1 METQRPSEANVAPL
15 TGSHAA
21 INGHGHSKSPMHTL
35 ALGALGVV
43 FGDIG
48 TSPLYAVRHCLYGP
62 HGVPATEANVLGVL
76 SLIFWSMTIV
86 VSIKYLGYVLRA
98 DNHGEGGILALM
110 ALASRST
117 HSDQNRHRVAATLGL
132 IGAALL
138 YGDGMITPAI
148 SVLSAVEG
156 LEVASPQFKPY
167 VVPLTVGLLVGLF
180 SLQPR
185 GTARIGAIFGPVTGC
200 WFLLLAFLGV
210 IHLVE
215 QPHVLTAFNPL
226 LAIGFLKD
234 NGAQGAVT
242 LGSVFLVVTGAE
254 ALYADM
260 GHFGPRPIRLTWFY
274 LVWPALMLNY
284 LGQGALLLTRPSAA
298 ENPFFEMVPH
308 VLLYPTVILAT
319 CATIVASQA
328 LITGAFSLTRQA
340 IMLGYC
346 PRLHVVHTSAREIG
360 QIYVPFVNWSLMIA
374 TVSLVLG
381 FKSSEG
387 LAAAYGIAVSVT
399 MITTTLLAYVVSR
412 KLWGWSAPMA
422 MTVSTLVLIPELAFV
437 VANALKIADGG
448 WFPLVIGAI
457 VMLLLTTWKRGRG
470 LVASRYSQQVMP
482 LATFWTRMQYDH
494 SARVEGTAVYMTSL
508 SAGTPPAMLQMY
520 LHGHVVHEQVILLT
534 VITEESA
541 RVTRSQRV
549 EVQEIEPGLI
559 RVIAHYGFVEHPDI
573 PKVLT
578 QANIPGF
585 DMETTTFFLGRET
598 VIATTAPGMAL
609 WRENIFAYM
618 TRNAYPATAL
628 FRLPPERVVEIGSQI
643 EI

>member
-1 METQRPSEANVAPL
+1 MQQPSTDTRLTQP

-21 INGHGHSKSPMHTL
+21 VHKTPMHIL

-62 HGVPATEANVLGVL
+62 HGVPPIEANVLGVL

-117 HSDQNRHRVAATLGL
+117 HGDQNRHKVAALLGL
-132 IGAALL
+132 FGAALL

-156 LEVASPQFKPY
+156 LEVASPKFKPF
-167 VVPLTVGLLVGLF
+167 VVPLTVALLIGLF
-180 SLQPR
+180 SIQPR
-185 GTARIGAIFGPVTGC
+185 GSARIGAIFGPITGL
-200 WFLLLAFLGV
+200 WFLLLAGLG
-210 IHLVE
+210 IYNLVD
-215 QPHVLTAFNPL
+215 QPHVLAAFNPYYAISFL
-226 LAIGFLKD
+226 LD
-234 NGAQGAVT
+234 NGRQGAVT
-242 LGSVFLVVTGAE
+242 VGSVFLVVTGAE

-260 GHFGPRPIRLTWFY
+260 GHFGARPIRLTWFW
-274 LVWPALMLNY
+274 LVWPSLMLNY

-298 ENPFFEMVPH
+298 ENPFFEMVPEI
-308 VLLYPTVILAT
+308 LLYPTVILAT

-346 PRLHVVHTSAREIG
+346 PRLRVVHTSAREMG
-360 QIYVPFVNWSLMIA
+360 QIYVPFVNWSLMVA
-374 TVSLVLG
+374 CVSLVLG
-381 FKSSEG
+381 FKSSGG

-399 MITTTLLAYVVSR
+399 MITTTLLAHVVAR
-412 KLWGWSAPMA
+412 KLWGWSAA
-422 MTVSTLVLIPELAFV
+422 LASSVTIFLLIPETAFV
-437 VANALKIADGG
+437 IANALKIADGG
-448 WFPLVIGAI
+448 WFPMVIGAI
-457 VMLLLTTWKRGRG
+457 VMVLLTTWKHGRG
-470 LVASRYSQQVMP
+470 LVAARYSQQVMP

-520 LHGHVVHEQVILLT
+520 LHGHVVHEQVLLLT
-534 VITEESA
+534 VITEETA
-541 RVTRSQRV
+541 RVSRSQRV

-573 PKVLT
+573 PKVLA
-578 QANIPGF
+578 QAQIPGY
-585 DMETTTFFLGRET
+585 DIETTTFFLGRET
-598 VIATTAPGMAL
+598 VIATRNPGMAL
-609 WRENIFAYM
+609 WREQLFAYLA
-618 TRNAYPATAL
+618 RNAYPATAL

>member
-1 METQRPSEANVAPL
+1 MQQPSTDTRSTQP

-21 INGHGHSKSPMHTL
+21 VGHHNKTPMHIL

-48 TSPLYAVRHCLYGP
+48 TSPLYAVRHCLHGP
-62 HGVPATEANVLGVL
+62 HGVPPIEANVLGVL

-117 HSDQNRHRVAATLGL
+117 QGDQNRHKVAALLGL
-132 IGAALL
+132 FGAALL

-156 LEVASPQFKPY
+156 LEVASPKFKPY
-167 VVPLTVGLLVGLF
+167 VVPLTVALLIGLF
-180 SLQPR
+180 SIQPR
-185 GTARIGAIFGPVTGC
+185 GTARIGAIFGPITGL
-200 WFLLLAFLGV
+200 WFLLLAGLG
-210 IHLVE
+210 IYNLVD
-215 QPHVLTAFNPL
+215 QPHVLAAFNPYY
-226 LAIGFLKD
+226 AISFLID
-234 NGAQGAVT
+234 NGMQGAVT
-242 LGSVFLVVTGAE
+242 VGSVFLVVTGAE

-260 GHFGPRPIRLTWFY
+260 GHFGARPIRLTWFW
-274 LVWPALMLNY
+274 LVWPSLMLNY

-298 ENPFFEMVPH
+298 ENPFFEMVPEI
-308 VLLYPTVILAT
+308 LLYPTVILAT

-346 PRLHVVHTSAREIG
+346 PRLRVVHTSAREMG
-360 QIYVPFVNWSLMIA
+360 QIYVPFVNWSLMVA
-374 TVSLVLG
+374 CVSLVLG
-381 FKSSEG
+381 FKSSGG

-399 MITTTLLAYVVSR
+399 MITTTLLAHVVAR
-412 KLWGWSAPMA
+412 KMWGWSAA
-422 MTVSTLVLIPELAFV
+422 LASSVTVLLLIPESAFV
-437 VANALKIADGG
+437 IANALKFADGG
-448 WFPLVIGAI
+448 WFPMVIGAI
-457 VMLLLTTWKRGRG
+457 VMVLLTTWKRGRG
-470 LVASRYSQQVMP
+470 LVAARYSQQVMP

-520 LHGHVVHEQVILLT
+520 LHGHVVHEQVLLLT
-534 VITEESA
+534 VITEETA
-541 RVTRSQRV
+541 RVSRSQRV

-573 PKVLT
+573 PKVLA
-578 QANIPGF
+578 QAQIPGF
-585 DMETTTFFLGRET
+585 DLETTTFFLGRET
-598 VIATTAPGMAL
+598 VIATRNPGMAL
-609 WRENIFAYM
+609 WREQLFAYLA
-618 TRNAYPATAL
+618 RNAYPATAL

>member
-1 METQRPSEANVAPL
+1 MQQPPATDHRQSVA
-15 TGSHAA
+15 TGAHAA
-21 INGHGHSKSPMHTL
+21 VSRTPLHIL

-48 TSPLYAVRHCLYGP
+48 TSPLYAVRHCLYGA
-62 HGVPATEANVLGVL
+62 HSVPPTEANVLGVL
-76 SLIFWSMTIV
+76 SLIFWSMTII

-117 HSDQNRHRVAATLGL
+117 QGEQGRHRVAAMLGL
-132 IGAALL
+132 FGAALM

-156 LEVASPQFKPY
+156 LEVASPRFKPY
-167 VVPLTVGLLVGLF
+167 VVPITVGLLVGLF
-180 SLQPR
+180 ALQPR
-185 GTARIGAIFGPVTGC
+185 GTARIGAIFGPITGC
-200 WFLLLAFLGV
+200 WFVLLAVLG
-210 IHLVE
+210 IINLVE
-215 QPHVLTAFNPL
+215 QPHVLVAFNPL
-226 LAIGFLKD
+226 YALDFLRE
-234 NGAQGAVT
+234 NGRQGAVT
-242 LGSVFLVVTGAE
+242 LGSIFLVVTGAE

-260 GHFGPRPIRLTWFY
+260 GHFGPRPIRLTWFW
-274 LVWPALMLNY
+274 LVWPSLMLNY
-284 LGQGALLLTRPSAA
+284 LGQGALLLSRPSAA
-298 ENPFFEMVPH
+298 ENPFFEMVPDL
-308 VLLYPTVILAT
+308 LLYPTVILAT

-346 PRLHVVHTSAREIG
+346 PRVRVVHTSAREIG

-374 TVSLVLG
+374 CVSLVMG
-381 FKSSEG
+381 FKTSG
-387 LAAAYGIAVSVT
+387 NLAAAYGIAVSFT
-399 MITTTLLAYVVSR
+399 MITTTLLAHVVAR
-412 KLWGWSAPMA
+412 KLWGWSAGLA
-422 MTVSTLVLIPELAFV
+422 TAVTILFLIPEIAFV
-437 VANALKIADGG
+437 VANSLKFMDGG
-448 WFPLVIGAI
+448 WFPMVIGALVL
-457 VMLLLTTWKRGRG
+457 VMLTTWKRGRG
-470 LVASRYSQQVMP
+470 LVANRYSQQVMP

-494 SARVEGTAVYMTSL
+494 SQRVEGTAVYMTSL
-508 SAGTPPAMLQMY
+508 SAGTPPAMLQLY

-534 VITEESA
+534 VVTEESA
-541 RVTRSQRV
+541 RVSRSQRV

-573 PKVLT
+573 PKVLR

-598 VIATTAPGMAL
+598 VIATRNPGMAL
-609 WRENIFAYM
+609 WREQLFAYL

-628 FRLPPERVVEIGSQI
+628 FRLPPERVVEIGTQI

>member
-1 METQRPSEANVAPL
+1 MEQPAIDSRL
-15 TGSHAA
+15 TSPTGAHAA
-21 INGHGHSKSPMHTL
+21 VRKTPMHIL

-48 TSPLYAVRHCLYGP
+48 TSPLYAVRHCLHGP
-62 HGVPATEANVLGVL
+62 HGVPPIEANVLGVL

-110 ALASRST
+110 ALASHST
-117 HSDQNRHRVAATLGL
+117 HRDQNRHKVAAMLGL
-132 IGAALL
+132 FGAALL

-156 LEVASPQFKPY
+156 LEVASPKFKPY
-167 VVPLTVGLLVGLF
+167 VVPLTCALLIGLF

-185 GTARIGAIFGPVTGC
+185 GTARIGAIFGPITGL
-200 WFLLLAFLGV
+200 WFFLLAGLG
-210 IHLVE
+210 IFNMVE
-215 QPHVLTAFNPL
+215 QPHVLVAFNPYY
-226 LAIGFLKD
+226 AIKFLID
-234 NGAQGAVT
+234 NGMQGAVT
-242 LGSVFLVVTGAE
+242 VGSVFLVVTGAE

-260 GHFGPRPIRLTWFY
+260 GHFGARPIRLTWFW
-274 LVWPALMLNY
+274 LVWPSLMLNY
-284 LGQGALLLTRPSAA
+284 LGQGALLLSRPEAA
-298 ENPFFEMVPH
+298 ENPFFEMVPEI
-308 VLLYPTVILAT
+308 LLYPTVILAT

-346 PRLHVVHTSAREIG
+346 PRLRVVHTSAREMG

-374 TVSLVLG
+374 CVSLVLG
-381 FKSSEG
+381 FKSSAG

-399 MITTTLLAYVVSR
+399 MITTTLLAHVVAR
-412 KLWGWSAPMA
+412 KLWGWSAGLA
-422 MTVSTLVLIPELAFV
+422 STITILLLIPETAFV
-437 VANALKIADGG
+437 LANALKFADGG
-448 WFPLVIGAI
+448 WFPMIIGAI
-457 VMLLLTTWKRGRG
+457 VLVFLTTWKRGRG
-470 LVASRYSQQVMP
+470 LVASRYAQQVMP

-520 LHGHVVHEQVILLT
+520 LHGHVVHEQVLLLT
-534 VITEESA
+534 VITEEVA
-541 RVTRSQRV
+541 RVSRSQRV
-549 EVQEIEPGLI
+549 QVEEIEPGLI

-573 PKVLT
+573 PKVLA

-585 DMETTTFFLGRET
+585 DLETTTFFLGRET
-598 VIATTAPGMAL
+598 VIATRNPGMAL
-609 WRENIFAYM
+609 WREQLFAFLA
-618 TRNAYPATAL
+618 RNAYPATAL